1 MRAPD
6 VAFTDKRLAVLYDD
20 VEGDRTDLDAY
31 VAIADELAVASFVDI
46 GCGTGSLAIR
56 LARRGRTVVG
66 VDPALASLEV
76 ARAKWGAD
84 RVIWVHGDATALAG
98 RGLSLEMAVMTG
110 NVAQVFVS
118 DEDWQRTLAAVHGHL
133 QPGGWFCSRPGA
145 RRSATGR
152 DGMWLLRRSP
162 CPMVGPSSSPGP

>member
-6 VAFTDKRLAVLYDD
+6 AAFADKRLAVLYDD

-66 VDPALASLEV
+66 VDPALACLKSLE
-76 ARAKWGAD
+76 RNGT
-84 RVIWVHGDATALAG
+84 RTASSG
-98 RGLSLEMAVMTG
+98 CTVMPP
-110 NVAQVFVS
+110 
-118 DEDWQRTLAAVHGHL
+118 R
-133 QPGGWFCSRPGA
+133 
-145 RRSATGR
+145 
-152 DGMWLLRRSP
+152 
-162 CPMVGPSSSPGP
+162 